1 MSVAQVLN
9 TSGANPTDTP
19 PPEATKMAEGIKA
32 MEGCEH
38 IYALGNSTGGPGIS
52 ILIWRDK
59 DCMEAAAAQMASDEA
74 QLGGMGITVTHAE
87 VYDTFTEL

>member
-1 MSVAQVLN
+1 
-9 TSGANPTDTP
+9 
-19 PPEATKMAEGIKA
+19 MAEGIKA
-32 MEGCEH
+32 MDGCEH
-38 IYALGNSTGGPGIS
+38 IYALGNSSGGPGLS

-59 DCMEAAAAQMASDEA
+59 AAMEAAAAQMASDEA

>member
-1 MSVAQVLN
+1 
-9 TSGANPTDTP
+9 
-19 PPEATKMAEGIKA
+19 MAEGIKA

-38 IYALGNSTGGPGIS
+38 IYAMGNTSGGPGLA

-74 QLGGMGITVTHAE
+74 QIAGMGITVTHAE
-87 VYDTFTEL
+87 VYDSFNEL

>member
-1 MSVAQVLN
+1 
-9 TSGANPTDTP
+9 
-19 PPEATKMAEGIKA
+19 MADAMKA
-32 MEGCEH
+32 MDGCEH
-38 IYALGNSTGGPGIS
+38 IYALGNTSGGPGLS

-74 QLGGMGITVTHAE
+74 QLKGMGITVTHGE

>member
-9 TSGANPTDTP
+9 TSGATPGTTP
-19 PPEATKMAEGIKA
+19 PPEAAKMSEGIKA
-32 MEGCEH
+32 MVGCEH
-38 IYALGNSTGGPGIS
+38 IYALGNSTGGPGLA

-59 DCMEAAAAQMASDEA
+59 DCMEAAAKQMASDEA
-74 QLGGMGITVTHAE
+74 QLGGMGITVTHGE

>member
-9 TSGANPTDTP
+9 TSGATPGTPP
-19 PPEATKMAEGIKA
+19 PPEAAKMTDAMKA
-32 MEGCEH
+32 MDGCEH
-38 IYALGNSTGGPGIS
+38 IYALGNTTGGPGLA

-59 DCMEAAAAQMASDEA
+59 DCMEAAAAKMASDEA

-87 VYDTFTEL
+87 VYDTFAEL